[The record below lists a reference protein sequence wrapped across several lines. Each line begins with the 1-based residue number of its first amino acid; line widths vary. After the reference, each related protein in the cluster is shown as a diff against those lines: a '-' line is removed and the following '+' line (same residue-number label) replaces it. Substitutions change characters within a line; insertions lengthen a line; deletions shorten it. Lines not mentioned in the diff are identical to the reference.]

1 MPWGSLFT
9 STSSPLLYNYNI
21 IVLSNCWGTNNL
33 FNSILSGEWNSPSY
47 LHCPL
52 FSQHWNYWKPVKP
65 KKSVTTW
72 SGNSQ
77 HFQTLANFWSRA
89 CIFHRVF
96 VRFSL
101 QSCWDE
107 AGRMR
112 DERGKKLEVLISS
125 SSQVKILLT
134 MDDRRG
140 EKKTKGARAFE
151 F

>member
-1 MPWGSLFT
+1 MNRTRARDICIAHS
-9 STSSPLLYNYNI
+9 
-21 IVLSNCWGTNNL
+21 
-33 FNSILSGEWNSPSY
+33 
-47 LHCPL
+47 L

-65 KKSVTTW
+65 KKSVTTL

-134 MDDRRG
+134 MDDQRG
-140 EKKTKGARAFE
+140 RKENQTECFWVLKKEIQNIGDKWRIVHHIKDIRMTPLPSDTL
-151 F
+151 